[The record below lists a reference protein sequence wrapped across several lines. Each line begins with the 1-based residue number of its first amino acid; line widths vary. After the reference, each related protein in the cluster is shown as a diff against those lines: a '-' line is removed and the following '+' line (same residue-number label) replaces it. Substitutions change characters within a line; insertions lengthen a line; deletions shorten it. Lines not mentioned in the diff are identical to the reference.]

1 MALGLGV
8 NREAVGAQVQ
18 ADVAARRD
26 LGGGGQGRRVR
37 DGPGHLRRAL
47 EIELVGLELHA
58 AGAVDRPARLDAEQ
72 GILGPG
78 MFGLE
83 VVHVIGGH
91 QGNPPAGRQFEQG
104 LIDLVL
110 LGQFVG
116 LDFQVEAPREN
127 LGIFP
132 GRGLGPL
139 GVVVG
144 EALGHLAVE
153 AGGQG
158 NEAAVQL
165 LQKFLVH
172 PGAVVEALQM
182 PQGHQSD
189 KILIA
194 LIIFRQQ
201 HQVVMVP
208 LALAVVAGPLGY
220 VDLAAQNRL
229 DARGLGLLVEIQDPE
244 ERAVVGDG
252 HRRHFKGRRLGQQV
266 LDAHRPIQQTV
277 GGMDM
282 KMDELRL
289 GHGHPV
295 WEVVSGQL
303 PVASKTN
310 SGPRPQQ
317 FSGHRGW
324 RYQFFIYGWPQTPEW
339 LS

>member
-26 LGGGGQGRRVR
+26 LGGGGQGRRVG

-58 AGAVDRPARLDAEQ
+58 PGAVDRPARLDAQQ
-72 GILGPG
+72 GILGLG

-91 QGNPPAGRQFEQG
+91 QGNPPAGRQLEQG

-182 PQGHQSD
+182 PPGHQWIRFLYPSLFSASSTRWLWSPLPLRSWRD
-189 KILIA
+189 
-194 LIIFRQQ
+194 
-201 HQVVMVP
+201 P
-208 LALAVVAGPLGY
+208 LA
-220 VDLAAQNRL
+220 
-229 DARGLGLLVEIQDPE
+229 
-244 ERAVVGDG
+244 
-252 HRRHFKGRRLGQQV
+252 
-266 LDAHRPIQQTV
+266 T
-277 GGMDM
+277 
-282 KMDELRL
+282 
-289 GHGHPV
+289 
-295 WEVVSGQL
+295 
-303 PVASKTN
+303 
-310 SGPRPQQ
+310 
-317 FSGHRGW
+317 
-324 RYQFFIYGWPQTPEW
+324 
-339 LS
+339 